1 MKLVNLNSVGIVLD
15 TETGDTYPMDVD
27 GMPVMDESMNIM
39 DMYGDMFSSQEW
51 FDSLSDEDLN
61 TIVGI
66 YGTLPDSDYV

>member
-1 MKLVNLNSVGIVLD
+1 MKLVNLNSVGTVLD

-27 GMPVMDESMNIM
+27 GMPIMDESMNIM
-39 DMYGDMFSSQEW
+39 DMYDDVFSSQEW

-66 YGTLPDSDYV
+66 YGTLPYSDYA

>member
-1 MKLVNLNSVGIVLD
+1 MKLVNLNSVGTVLD

-27 GMPVMDESMNIM
+27 GMPIMDESMNIM
-39 DMYGDMFSSQEW
+39 DMYDDVFSSQEW

>member
-1 MKLVNLNSVGIVLD
+1 MKLVNLSSVGTVLD
-15 TETGDTYPMDVD
+15 TETGDTYPMDLD
-27 GMPVMDESMNIM
+27 GMPVIDESMNIM
-39 DMYGDMFSSQEW
+39 DMYDDMFSSQEW